1 MQVKAQLNN
10 LRVAPRKVRLVAN
23 LVKGMKVDAALDQL
37 RFLNKKSAEP
47 VADLLSSAI
56 ANAVHNFSLDR
67 ANLKIKEAVVEQGI
81 TLKRFMPRAYGRANV
96 IRKKMSHVR
105 IILEE
110 IVPTTAKAKAVKEA
124 KAEKAPVESKEKK
137 PSAFAKATE
146 DKAAKKTAV
155 KAKK

>member
-47 VADLLSSAI
+47 VATLLSSAI
-56 ANAVHNFSLDR
+56 ANAINNFSLDR

-110 IVPTTAKAKAVKEA
+110 IVPTTTKTKVTKEA
-124 KAEKAPVESKEKK
+124 NVDPSTKLGAVESKEKK
-137 PSAFAKATE
+137 PAT
-146 DKAAKKTAV
+146 KKPAV

>member
-47 VADLLSSAI
+47 VATLISSAI
-56 ANAVHNFSLDR
+56 ANAINNFSLDR
-67 ANLKIKEAVVEQGI
+67 ENLKIKEAVVEQGI

-110 IVPTTAKAKAVKEA
+110 ITPTVTKTKAAKETKVEI
-124 KAEKAPVESKEKK
+124 VESKEKK
-137 PSAFAKATE
+137 PAV
-146 DKAAKKTAV
+146 KKPAV

>member
-47 VADLLSSAI
+47 VATLLSSAI
-56 ANAVHNFSLDR
+56 ANAINNFSLDR
-67 ANLKIKEAVVEQGI
+67 TNLKIKEAVVEQGI

-110 IVPTTAKAKAVKEA
+110 IVPTVTKTKAVKEA
-124 KAEKAPVESKEKK
+124 KVEKADPSTKLGTAESKEKK
-137 PSAFAKATE
+137 PAT
-146 DKAAKKTAV
+146 KKPAV